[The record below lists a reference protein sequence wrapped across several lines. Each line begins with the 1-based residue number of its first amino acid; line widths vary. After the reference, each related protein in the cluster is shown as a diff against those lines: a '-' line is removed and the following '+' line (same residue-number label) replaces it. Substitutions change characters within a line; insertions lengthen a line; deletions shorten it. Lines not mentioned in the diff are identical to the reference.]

1 MKNLRKYLF
10 TGLFIVLPIA
20 LTYYI
25 VMKLFTTVDDIFRGP
40 IEKYFSVYLKV
51 DHNLYGVGVIA
62 VFLLLVVIGW
72 AAQYYIGKQL
82 LKLSEK
88 LLDRIPIVNKILK
101 MFRQIS
107 DAFFSGQKDVFK
119 KAALIEY
126 PRKGMWTIAFYTG
139 ECKGEVHE
147 KAHQDL
153 VSVFLPTTPNPTSGF
168 LLMLPKS
175 EVILLDMKIEDAFKL
190 IVSCG
195 VFTPE
200 NHENHTIITDNIE
213 EKTE

>member
-1 MKNLRKYLF
+1 MKNIKKYLF

-25 VMKLFTTVDDIFRGP
+25 VMKIFTTVDDIFRGP
-40 IEKYFSVYLKV
+40 IEKYFSSYIKL
-51 DHNLYGVGVIA
+51 DQNLYGVGVVAI
-62 VFLLLVVIGW
+62 FLILLLIGW
-72 AAQYYIGKQL
+72 IAQYYIGKQL
-82 LKLSEK
+82 IKLSEK

-126 PRKGMWTIAFYTG
+126 PRKGMYTIAFYTG
-139 ECKGEVHE
+139 EAKGEVHE
-147 KAHQDL
+147 KSQQDL

-168 LLMLPKS
+168 LLYLPKS
-175 EVILLDMKIEDAFKL
+175 EVILLDMQIEDALKL
-190 IVSCG
+190 IISCG
-195 VFTPE
+195 VFSPE
-200 NHENHTIITDNIE
+200 TLQEHIE
-213 EKTE
+213 HNPVK

>member
-1 MKNLRKYLF
+1 MKNIKKYLF

-25 VMKLFTTVDDIFRGP
+25 VMKIFTTVDDIFRGP
-40 IEKYFSVYLKV
+40 IEKYFSSYIKL
-51 DHNLYGVGVIA
+51 DQNLYGVGVVAI
-62 VFLLLVVIGW
+62 FLILLLIGW
-72 AAQYYIGKQL
+72 TAQYYIGKQL
-82 LKLSEK
+82 IKLSEK

-126 PRKGMWTIAFYTG
+126 PRKGMYTIAFYTG
-139 ECKGEVHE
+139 EAKGEVHE
-147 KAHQDL
+147 KSQQDL

-168 LLMLPKS
+168 LLYLPKS
-175 EVILLDMKIEDAFKL
+175 EVILLDMQIEDALKL
-190 IVSCG
+190 IISCG
-195 VFTPE
+195 VFSPE
-200 NHENHTIITDNIE
+200 TMHEHIE
-213 EKTE
+213 QNPSKQTT